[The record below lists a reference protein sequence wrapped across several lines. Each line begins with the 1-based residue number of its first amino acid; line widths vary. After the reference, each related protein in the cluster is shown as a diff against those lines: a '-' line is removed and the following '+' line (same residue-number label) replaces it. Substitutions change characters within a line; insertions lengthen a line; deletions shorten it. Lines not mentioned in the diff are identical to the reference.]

1 MSSKKG
7 AFKTRYKKVRYS
19 SETTSL
25 NVAAQ
30 IPSNAMPTIPATAPG
45 VAPAAKGMT
54 LVTPAQIQGTRK
66 VKNMTLSVSS
76 TGNRVPLL
84 CAIVYVPQ
92 GTLASDLMPGPNNL
106 NGASLYEPN
115 QNVIMQFVMNP
126 IGTTGEGSNVQVFRT
141 KLARNLDSGDSI
153 VFVAVPAKAD
163 ANQQDVTIVG
173 TFNYA
178 ISY

>member
-7 AFKTRYKKVRYS
+7 AYKPRYKKVRYS

-25 NVAAQ
+25 NA
-30 IPSNAMPTIPATAPG
+30 SGSIPANTTSTFPVG
-45 VAPAAKGMT
+45 ENSEKGMVLVAPAT
-54 LVTPAQIQGTRK
+54 IQGTRK
-66 VKNMTLSVSS
+66 VKNMTLSIAS
-76 TGNRVPLL
+76 TGNPVPLL
-84 CAIVYVPQ
+84 CTVVYVPQ
-92 GTLASDLMPGPNNL
+92 GTNASDLTAGPVGI

-126 IGTTGEGSNVQVFRT
+126 VTDTNVGSNVQVFRT
-141 KLARNLDSGDSI
+141 KLARNLDSGDKI
-153 VFVAVPAKAD
+153 VFIATPAATY
-163 ANQQDVTIVG
+163 ASEMSISIVG

>member
-25 NVAAQ
+25 NVTDQ
-30 IPSNAMPTIPATAPG
+30 ISANNMPTIPANLPN
-45 VAPAAKGMT
+45 AKGMT
-54 LVTPAQIQGTRK
+54 LVAPAQIQGTRK
-66 VKNMTLSVSS
+66 VKNMTLSVAS
-76 TGNRVPLL
+76 TGNTVPLL
-84 CAIVYVPQ
+84 CAVVYVPQ
-92 GTLASDLMPGPNNL
+92 GTLASDLTPGPNNL
-106 NGASLYEPN
+106 TGASLYEPN

-126 IGTTGEGSNVQVFRT
+126 IGQGGEGSNVQVFRT

-153 VFVAVPAKAD
+153 VFVAVPAASSST
-163 ANQQDVTIVG
+163 AQNVTIVG

>member
-7 AFKTRYKKVRYS
+7 AYKTRYKKVRYS

-25 NVAAQ
+25 NVQ
-30 IPSNAMPTIPATAPG
+30 DTIPQGQMPTLPYSAAPS
-45 VAPAAKGMT
+45 PQKGMV
-54 LVTPAQIQGTRK
+54 LVTPASIQGTRK

-76 TGNRVPLL
+76 EGNTVPLL
-84 CAIVYVPQ
+84 CAVVYVPQ
-92 GTLASDLMPGPNNL
+92 GTQASDLMAGPQGL
-106 NGASLYEPN
+106 VGASLYEPN

-126 IGTTGEGSNVQVFRT
+126 IGATNEGSNVQVFRT

-153 VFVAVPAKAD
+153 VFIATPAKANNT
-163 ANQQDVTIVG
+163 AAQNVTIVG

>member
-25 NVAAQ
+25 NVTDTIAA
-30 IPSNAMPTIPATAPG
+30 NAMSTFPFVQGPPTY
-45 VAPAAKGMT
+45 KGMT
-54 LVTPAQIQGTRK
+54 LVTPASIQGTRK

-92 GTLASDLMPGPNNL
+92 GTLASDVMPGPLNL
-106 NGASLYEPN
+106 TGASLYEPN

-126 IGTTGEGSNVQVFRT
+126 IGTSGEGSNVQVFRT

-163 ANQQDVTIVG
+163 PNPQTVTIVG

>member
-25 NVAAQ
+25 NVTDQ
-30 IPSNAMPTIPATAPG
+30 IQAGALTTFPTGAN
-45 VAPAAKGMT
+45 AKGMT
-54 LVTPAQIQGTRK
+54 LVAPAQIQGTRK
-66 VKNMTLSVSS
+66 VKNMTLSVAS
-76 TGNRVPLL
+76 TGNTVPLL

-92 GTLASDLMPGPNNL
+92 GTLASDLTPGPAGL

-126 IGTTGEGSNVQVFRT
+126 IGGQGEGSNVQVFRT

-153 VFVAVPAKAD
+153 VFVAVPATATAA
-163 ANQQDVTIVG
+163 ANNVTIVG

>member
-7 AFKTRYKKVRYS
+7 AYKPRYKKVRYS

-25 NVAAQ
+25 NATGS
-30 IPSNAMPTIPATAPG
+30 IPTNTQTTFPVDGGDKGMVL
-45 VAPAAKGMT
+45 VAPAT
-54 LVTPAQIQGTRK
+54 IQGTRK
-66 VKNMTLSVSS
+66 VKNMTLSIAS
-76 TGNRVPLL
+76 TGNFVPLL
-84 CAIVYVPQ
+84 CAVVYVPQ
-92 GTLASDLMPGPNNL
+92 GTNASDLTAGPSGI

-126 IGTTGEGSNVQVFRT
+126 VTAANVGSNVQVFRT
-141 KLARNLDSGDSI
+141 KLARNLDSGDKI
-153 VFVAVPAKAD
+153 VFIATPAGGYGSD
-163 ANQQDVTIVG
+163 MTINIVG

>member
-7 AFKTRYKKVRYS
+7 AYKPRYKKVRYS

-25 NVAAQ
+25 NVTD
-30 IPSNAMPTIPATAPG
+30 SIPATTNKTFPDG
-45 VAPAAKGMT
+45 GGTNEKGMVLVSPAA
-54 LVTPAQIQGTRK
+54 IQGTRK
-66 VKNMTLSVSS
+66 VKNMTLSVAS
-76 TGNRVPLL
+76 TGNTVPML
-84 CAIVYVPQ
+84 CAVVYVPQ
-92 GTLASDLMPGPNNL
+92 GTDASNLTPGPSGI

-126 IGTTGEGSNVQVFRT
+126 VLGDNTGSNVQVFRT
-141 KLARNLDSGDSI
+141 KLARNLDSGDKI
-153 VFVAVPAKAD
+153 VFIATLANPVSD
-163 ANQQDVTIVG
+163 AATNVRIVG